1 MRFDDYLRRIS
12 ASAPSSANV
21 DALHDLHRRHR
32 DTFLFENLDIQRG
45 RGIDLS
51 LEALERKFLDE
62 GRGGYCFEQNTL
74 FDAAL
79 REVGFD
85 TRVLLARV
93 RRGPPAG
100 WSRTHMLLLVTLG
113 GERWIADVGFGAA
126 GLLEPMQFEEG
137 ATSEQGGLTYSL
149 RRDGEL
155 WVLDMRDASGVDD
168 FYEFALDRQTPA
180 DVEIANHYTSTHPA
194 SIFRRSLTIQRAR
207 REERTILRGN
217 LLARYRGGVLAE
229 EPFASEQLR
238 NTAQREFAVDLGDGP
253 FVFESYA

>member
-12 ASAPSSANV
+12 ASAPSSANLES
-21 DALHDLHRRHR
+21 LHDLHRRHR

-51 LEALERKFLDE
+51 LDALERKFLDD

-74 FDAAL
+74 FDAVL

-100 WSRTHMLLLVTLG
+100 WARTHMLLLVTLG

-126 GLLEPMQFEEG
+126 GLLEPMPLEDG

-155 WVLDMRDASGVDD
+155 WVLAMRDASTLDD
-168 FYEFALDRQTPA
+168 FYEFSLDRQTAA

-217 LLARYRGGVLAE
+217 ILGRYRGGILGE
-229 EPFASEQLR
+229 ETFAHDQLR
-238 NTAQREFAVDLGDGP
+238 DVAHREFSVVLGDGP